1 MNAEHGMR
9 WRILLVALGG
19 VACSQVFGFQ
29 NLESALRRNGTTVM
43 NAFEPVRQVLQASSA
58 VISEGRRE
66 VAYGTVVGAGGLV
79 LTKASE
85 IEGCKDLVVRV
96 DVREF
101 RAVRVVAKDP
111 AWDVAL
117 LKVEAADLVPVRW
130 REQAEVPQGTWVVA
144 NGATSRTRRRA
155 LAGIVSANAREIP
168 AAGGAGL
175 GVVLDA
181 DAKQLRIA
189 EVVEGGGGKAAGLQ
203 KGDVILS
210 LDGKPVK
217 DRRDMLKQLES
228 RKAGTMVKVG
238 IRREEQELEVEVRL
252 SPKAEL
258 FSDQMSRNDAM
269 SGRFSERRSG
279 FPRVIQHDILGAR
292 SSMGGPVLDLDGH
305 CVGVNIARAN
315 RSETFAIPAAE
326 AAKLVAKLA
335 AGEAPPAGR

>member
-1 MNAEHGMR
+1 MVVV
-9 WRILLVALGG
+9 LALGCA
-19 VACSQVFGFQ
+19 ACPQVFAFQ

-43 NAFEPVRQVLQASSA
+43 NAFEPSRQVLQASSA

-66 VAYGTVVGAGGLV
+66 IAYGTVVGAQGLI

-85 IEGCKDLVVRV
+85 LKGCKNLVVRV

-101 RAVRVVAKDP
+101 REVRVLAEDP

-117 LKVEAADLVPVRW
+117 LKVEAQDLVPVRW
-130 REQAEVPQGTWVVA
+130 SEQAAVSQGTWVVA

-155 LAGIVSANAREIP
+155 LAGIVSAKTREIK

-175 GVVLDA
+175 GVVLEA
-181 DAKQLRIA
+181 DTKQLRIA
-189 EVVEGGGGKAAGLQ
+189 DVVEGGGGKAAGLK

-210 LDGKPVK
+210 IDGKAVK
-217 DRRDMLKQLES
+217 ERQDMLKRLES
-228 RKAGTMVKVG
+228 RKAGEIVKVG
-238 IRREEQELEVEVRL
+238 IRREEQELEIEVRL

-279 FPRVIQHDILGAR
+279 FPRVMQHDILGAR
-292 SSMGGPVLDLDGH
+292 SSMGGPVLDLDGR

-315 RSETFAIPAAE
+315 RSETFAIPAAD
-326 AAKLVAKLA
+326 AVKLVAKLA
-335 AGEAPPAGR
+335 GHAAAPAGR